1 MIEVIIEGINYCL
14 NEENLT
20 AQVIRNPER
29 CYTGEFV
36 VPETVVWENVSY
48 QVTSIGSVDFVEYG
62 IDKVVIP
69 ATITSIAIRTLY
81 NRFLKDLT
89 YMGTKA
95 QWAKV
100 QRPKQWLGDIQ
111 VVHCTDGDIVK
122 KDEMLAEIEPT
133 LQKIKK
139 LMQEKN
145 FQHFYIPDQYD
156 CRNSNIDEY
165 FEDEIWDDDL
175 NLFAGY
181 SHHEVWVR
189 YTIDGIYLEND
200 ELMFDIRSNE
210 WYDDTKDPGS
220 VNDRMG
226 VNEVVELA
234 AWYEDYDRT
243 LPPVLEFYIQ
253 LLNRYNHEDAYIEYP
268 A

>member
-36 VPETVVWENVSY
+36 VPEIVVWENVSY
-48 QVTSIGSVDFVEYG
+48 QVTSIGYVDFVEYG

-100 QRPKQWLGDIQ
+100 QRAKQWLGDIQ

-122 KDEMLAEIEPT
+122 NEGAEKDGYTTIALFGR
-133 LQKIKK
+133 
-139 LMQEKN
+139 
-145 FQHFYIPDQYD
+145 FQRWGTGSRHPCGYNYD
-156 CRNSNIDEY
+156 CQ
-165 FEDEIWDDDL
+165 
-175 NLFAGY
+175 
-181 SHHEVWVR
+181 H
-189 YTIDGIYLEND
+189 
-200 ELMFDIRSNE
+200 
-210 WYDDTKDPGS
+210 
-220 VNDRMG
+220 
-226 VNEVVELA
+226 
-234 AWYEDYDRT
+234 
-243 LPPVLEFYIQ
+243 
-253 LLNRYNHEDAYIEYP
+253 
-268 A
+268 

>member
-36 VPETVVWENVSY
+36 VPEIVVWENVSY
-48 QVTSIGSVDFVEYG
+48 QVTSIGHVDFVEYG

-100 QRPKQWLGDIQ
+100 QRAKQWLGDIQ

-122 KDEMLAEIEPT
+122 KDEILAEIEPILT
-133 LQKIKK
+133 KIKE

-145 FQHFYIPDQYD
+145 FQHFYIPDQFNYD
-156 CRNSNIDEY
+156 STVDEH
-165 FEDEIWDDDL
+165 FEDEIWADDL
-175 NLFAGY
+175 NLFAAYCDHG
-181 SHHEVWVR
+181 SWVR
-189 YTIDGIYLEND
+189 YTIEGIYLEND
-200 ELMFDIRSNE
+200 ELTFDISSYI
-210 WYDDTKDPGS
+210 WYDDCKEERCT
-220 VNDRMG
+220 NDRMG

-234 AWYEDYDRT
+234 VQYDNYDWT

>member
-36 VPETVVWENVSY
+36 VPEIVVWENVSY
-48 QVTSIGSVDFVEYG
+48 QVTSIGHVDFVEYG

-100 QRPKQWLGDIQ
+100 QRAKQWLGDIQ

-122 KDEMLAEIEPT
+122 KDEILAEIEPILT
-133 LQKIKK
+133 KIKE

-145 FQHFYIPDQYD
+145 FQHFYIPDQF
-156 CRNSNIDEY
+156 NIGSISAKISS
-165 FEDEIWDDDL
+165 F
-175 NLFAGY
+175 F
-181 SHHEVWVR
+181 
-189 YTIDGIYLEND
+189 TI
-200 ELMFDIRSNE
+200 S
-210 WYDDTKDPGS
+210 PS
-220 VNDRMG
+220 VQC
-226 VNEVVELA
+226 
-234 AWYEDYDRT
+234 T
-243 LPPVLEFYIQ
+243 T
-253 LLNRYNHEDAYIEYP
+253 
-268 A
+268 